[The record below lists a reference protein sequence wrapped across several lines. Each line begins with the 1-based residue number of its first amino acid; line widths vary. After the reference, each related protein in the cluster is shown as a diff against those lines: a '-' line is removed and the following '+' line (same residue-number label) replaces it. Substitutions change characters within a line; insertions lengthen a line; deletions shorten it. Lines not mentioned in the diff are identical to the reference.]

1 VLVIGAV
8 LLLIVCFTSP
18 PTRSSVEPNPQHVPY
33 SRMTTAYINV
43 DEPDYTLIFWRV
55 VGVVGA
61 VGVAFVLTKTRDKM

>member
-1 VLVIGAV
+1 
-8 LLLIVCFTSP
+8 
-18 PTRSSVEPNPQHVPY
+18 
-33 SRMTTAYINV
+33 MTTAYINV